1 MMKNIFIVLAVI
13 FGLGLIVLALGTL
26 QQDQERAQDSVP
38 ADLTP
43 GLTPS
48 VDLPPAGVPAPT
60 VYNLSGTLLAI
71 RGDLLTFGANVER
84 TADGRQLVEER
95 VARVSSDTQIVRFE
109 TVTNPETGRARV
121 EERPIT
127 LGDLRPGDRIQV
139 ISNRDILKQE
149 EIQATKIRFLG
160 RD

>member
-1 MMKNIFIVLAVI
+1 MKNIFIVLAVI
-13 FGLGLIVLALGTL
+13 FVLGLIALALGAL
-26 QQDQERAQDSVP
+26 QQDRERAQDSVP
-38 ADLTP
+38 V
-43 GLTPS
+43 GSTPS
-48 VDLPPAGVPAPT
+48 PDLPSDGVPATT
-60 VYNLSGTLLAI
+60 VYNLSGTLLTV

-95 VARVSSDTQIVRFE
+95 VAKVSSATQVVRFQ
-109 TVTNPETGRARV
+109 TVTNPETGRQKV

-149 EIQATKIRFLG
+149 EIKATKIRFLG
-160 RD
+160 RE